1 MDIKILIRKYM
12 TGECSAEEAKVA
24 RKWLDEHIADPAF
37 DEVFTELLN
46 DTAPSEAD
54 GSMSMCWSRVE
65 KFIENDIELHRTVR
79 AQRSFF
85 RWAHLA
91 VIAAACAVAFLFFK
105 AEEPVVWNEMYAER
119 GTTAHL
125 QLPDGTS
132 LWLNSGTKVIYPS
145 RFSSQ
150 TRSIFVDGEV
160 YADVSKDPEKPFIVS
175 TSDIKVTVH
184 GTKLCIKSFADES
197 NVEVALMS
205 GSVTVEDTDHE
216 VFTKTLKP
224 GELIRYN
231 NQTEAIEHYNIN
243 PKTYGNWTTTN
254 DLRFINESLED
265 IVQELERHFDAKII
279 IEDPTLAKTQ
289 YYASFINDEGLDK
302 ILQALNSN
310 NTMTISKR
318 NDIIVISHNK

>member
-1 MDIKILIRKYM
+1 MDIKNLIRKYM
-12 TGECSAEEAKVA
+12 AGECSAEEADAA
-24 RKWLDEHIADPAF
+24 RKWLDEHIADPAY

-46 DTAPSEAD
+46 DTTPSEAD
-54 GSMSMCWSRVE
+54 GSMSRCWSRVE
-65 KFIENDIELHRTVR
+65 KFIESDIELHRTVR

-91 VIAAACAVAFLFFK
+91 VIAAACVAAFLFYK
-105 AEEPVVWNEMYAER
+105 SEEPVVWNEMYAER

-125 QLPDGTS
+125 QLPDGSS

-145 RFSSQ
+145 RFSTQ
-150 TRSIFVDGEV
+150 TRTIFVDGEV

-175 TSDIKVTVH
+175 TSDINVTVH
-184 GTKLCIKSFADES
+184 GTRFCVKSFADES

-205 GSVTVEDTDHE
+205 GSVTVEDTDRE

-231 NQTEAIEHYNIN
+231 SKTESVEHYNIN
-243 PKTYGNWTTTN
+243 PKTYGNWNTTN

-265 IVQELERHFDAKII
+265 IVDELERHFNVKIVI
-279 IEDPTLAKTQ
+279 ADPALAKTQ

-302 ILQALNSN
+302 ILHALNSN
-310 NTMTISKR
+310 NTMTISRR
-318 NDIIVISHNK
+318 NDIIVISSNK